1 MIASLRTYDTTDSSR
16 GYEFRVCVVLPDQR
30 TSTGEVSQP
39 QGLGSIPVSHEKP
52 AISNEKH
59 VELTP
64 QYVYCI
70 FSLLKRLR
78 HPICTFCFDLENIER
93 LRRFKRR
100 MFTARTSLTLQQT
113 SSSLFPD
120 NNPLK
125 RKAWLNV
132 QTYPSPF
139 TDSAGSTI

>member
-1 MIASLRTYDTTDSSR
+1 MITSLRTYETT
-16 GYEFRVCVVLPDQR
+16 GYEFRACEKSPDHR
-30 TSTGEVSQP
+30 TSTGEASST

-52 AISNEKH
+52 AISKEKH

-70 FSLLKRLR
+70 FSLLQRLR
-78 HPICTFCFDLENIER
+78 HPICIFCFDLGNINL

-100 MFTARTSLTLQQT
+100 MFTARTSLILRQT

-120 NNPLK
+120 TNPLK
-125 RKAWLNV
+125 RKTWLNV
-132 QTYPSPF
+132 EICPSPF
-139 TDSAGSTI
+139 TGPAASTI